1 MADLFKTHTQGLDSP
16 PSRLTE
22 VTPDD
27 SAELPFAS
35 RALNVA
41 TSGTVRVTT
50 VDGDTGTVFVSS
62 GIALPLRVRRVWATG
77 TSATG
82 IVALY

>member
-1 MADLFKTHTQGLDSP
+1 MSEFTQTATLESPAAFAFSVSPSDSIDLPNT
-16 PSRLTE
+16 
-22 VTPDD
+22 
-27 SAELPFAS
+27 S

-41 TSGTVRVTT
+41 TTGTVRVTT
-50 VDGDTGTVFVSS
+50 VGGDIVTITMAAGVPFPV
-62 GIALPLRVRRVWATG
+62 RCRRVWSTG